1 LETFCS
7 LSFFF
12 VRSEKLLFLMVEEK
26 KKGKVDDQILTRRSR
41 PEGACDPI
49 FIFGLNLTLRK

>member
-1 LETFCS
+1 
-7 LSFFF
+7 
-12 VRSEKLLFLMVEEK
+12 MVEEK

-49 FIFGLNLTLRK
+49 FIFGLNLTLRKQF

>member
-26 KKGKVDDQILTRRSR
+26 KKEKWMTKSSR
-41 PEGACDPI
+41 AGAARKEPV
-49 FIFGLNLTLRK
+49 TLFLYLG